1 MPPAG
6 PDAECPLLRMTHHFQ
21 CLAGLL
27 SGDIDGITIFKAL
40 ARLEIR
46 HALSRIG
53 DAYVSSE
60 MTLLA
65 NAVPRGPPQFRWIEN
80 RPRHGLLGESHPARG
95 NDRRRCFPPGRP
107 AFDSD
112 SEYTEPVVTFPNGG
126 AGTPA

>member
-1 MPPAG
+1 
-6 PDAECPLLRMTHHFQ
+6 MTHHFQ

-53 DAYVSSE
+53 DAYFSSE

-65 NAVPRGPPQFRWIEN
+65 DTVSRGIREFR
-80 RPRHGLLGESHPARG
+80 
-95 NDRRRCFPPGRP
+95 
-107 AFDSD
+107 
-112 SEYTEPVVTFPNGG
+112 
-126 AGTPA
+126 